1 MDKEIE
7 RIKTTQEDISGNT
20 KKMDN
25 VVDNTEC
32 VQSDKAVDV
41 KDNSIQGEN
50 TVESSKAIDKDTER
64 ENKEAKHPVSNNNT
78 SDKGDNA
85 EAKPKRNGMDN
96 LVDMRTMTAER
107 QREIASMGGKASQA
121 KAKERKRAREL
132 MQTILSATMSEQQ
145 VNKVLGKDKDLIDGD
160 ASVYSVM
167 LTKMALQACKGDSK
181 AATFVRDTA
190 GDKPDENMNV
200 ATVFTEGDKALME
213 KLSKRLGMG
222 EN

>member
-1 MDKEIE
+1 M
-7 RIKTTQEDISGNT
+7 T
-20 KKMDN
+20 
-25 VVDNTEC
+25 
-32 VQSDKAVDV
+32 DKALIDNEHNKTPEEVKQSVDV
-41 KDNSIQGEN
+41 NTRSEADQVNTDTPKHGEKYN
-50 TVESSKAIDKDTER
+50 
-64 ENKEAKHPVSNNNT
+64 HPGSNNLIAMN
-78 SDKGDNA
+78 
-85 EAKPKRNGMDN
+85 E
-96 LVDMRTMTAER
+96 MTKDR

-132 MQTILSATMSEQQ
+132 MQTILSATMNEQQ

-190 GDKPDENMNV
+190 GDKPDDNMNV
-200 ATVFTEGDKALME
+200 SATFTEGDKALMS
-213 KLSKRLGMG
+213 KMAKRLGIP

>member
-1 MDKEIE
+1 MTEKVFNDNKQNRAVAPEEVKQSVNINNRSE
-7 RIKTTQEDISGNT
+7 ADQVNT
-20 KKMDN
+20 PKH
-25 VVDNTEC
+25 
-32 VQSDKAVDV
+32 
-41 KDNSIQGEN
+41 GEKYN
-50 TVESSKAIDKDTER
+50 
-64 ENKEAKHPVSNNNT
+64 HPGSNNLIAMN
-78 SDKGDNA
+78 
-85 EAKPKRNGMDN
+85 E
-96 LVDMRTMTAER
+96 MTEER

-132 MQTILSATMSEQQ
+132 MQTILSATMNEQQ

-190 GDKPDENMNV
+190 GDKPDDSLNV
-200 ATVFTEGDKALME
+200 SATFTEGDKALMD
-213 KLSKRLGMG
+213 KMAKRLGIN